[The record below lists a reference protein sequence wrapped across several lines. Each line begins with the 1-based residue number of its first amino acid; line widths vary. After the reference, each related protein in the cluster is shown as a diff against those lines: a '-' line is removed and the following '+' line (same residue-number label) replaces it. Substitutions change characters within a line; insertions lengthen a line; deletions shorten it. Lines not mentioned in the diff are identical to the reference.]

1 MSIPQTTIVLWEC
14 VCDQQTEQESG
25 QQIGLQKD
33 GGNQQGNEEEDRAL
47 QTGDNYCTP
56 FDKKT

>member
-1 MSIPQTTIVLWEC
+1 MSLPKQLLCYGI
-14 VCDQQTEQESG
+14 VCDLQTEQESG
-25 QQIGLQKD
+25 RQIGLQKD